1 MNITISLI
9 ISSDRKEE
17 QMYTLLINENKEV
30 IATHRETIM
39 QRDKLVNKLQ
49 VLCPRMFNG
58 LDVSQFDLA
67 MMYRLP
73 ISHDLKLVIL
83 TLNDTDY
90 KEEYCNYILDIDTDI
105 TSENGDVEITFQFM
119 STELSDTG
127 ENIERV
133 QGIKPTTIHICELA
147 DWLALSDSAL
157 NTLAQLYLNNKN
169 MLLAQDKLLQDINNS
184 KLDDIKIDPETG
196 KLIGVSN
203 GNETGIGVDLEELA
217 NDLVDRAGD
226 SEGNV
231 KVQIF

>member
-1 MNITISLI
+1 M
-9 ISSDRKEE
+9 
-17 QMYTLLINENKEV
+17 
-30 IATHRETIM
+30 
-39 QRDKLVNKLQ
+39 
-49 VLCPRMFNG
+49 
-58 LDVSQFDLA
+58 
-67 MMYRLP
+67 
-73 ISHDLKLVIL
+73 
-83 TLNDTDY
+83 
-90 KEEYCNYILDIDTDI
+90 
-105 TSENGDVEITFQFM
+105 
-119 STELSDTG
+119 SDTG